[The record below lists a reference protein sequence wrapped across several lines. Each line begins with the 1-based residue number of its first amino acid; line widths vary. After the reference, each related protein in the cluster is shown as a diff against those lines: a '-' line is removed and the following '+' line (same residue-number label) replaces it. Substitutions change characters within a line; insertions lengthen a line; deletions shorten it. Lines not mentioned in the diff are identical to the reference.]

1 MDDQKLTA
9 ILISPR
15 DNVATV
21 TKDTLPGETVT
32 YLRNGMTETIVSAGV
47 PKYHKI
53 ALCEIP
59 KGADIYKYGEIMG
72 LRRAGHSGWGACA
85 LPQCDER
92 GEGMKFYG
100 FQAPDGTVGIR
111 NHVLIMATVGCAAET
126 AVSSRKTSTA
136 RCPS

>member
-1 MDDQKLTA
+1 MDDRKLTA

-72 LRRAGHSGWGACA
+72 RAAQDIPAGTHVHCHNVTSGVK
-85 LPQCDER
+85 E
-92 GEGMKFYG
+92 
-100 FQAPDGTVGIR
+100 
-111 NHVLIMATVGCAAET
+111 
-126 AVSSRKTSTA
+126 
-136 RCPS
+136 